1 MTSSKKKISRIL
13 SDYAIITVGVAV
25 FCIAWETFLVPNNV
39 AAGGLTG
46 LCAIIQYGTGIPLSY
61 MYVSINA
68 VLIIAGSLILGKGFG
83 VKTLYAIGLSTV
95 LFRLIPEVPFLLS
108 VEGEPLYVGEKLL
121 VPIIG
126 GLLEGLGLF
135 MILYKGGS
143 TGGSDIAALV
153 LNKFWPVTPG
163 RVYIY
168 TDIVIITSILLV
180 PGRGFE
186 DMIYGYMTMLS
197 SSLALDAMLLGRQS
211 TVQLLVFSAR
221 YQDIADHIINV
232 MERGVTVLN
241 AVGWYTKE
249 PRDVLLILI
258 RKSELRELT
267 KVIKEIDKDAFVSVC
282 KASGVFGEGF
292 EELKTG
298 IKRKKK
304 NDK

>member
-1 MTSSKKKISRIL
+1 
-13 SDYAIITVGVAV
+13 
-25 FCIAWETFLVPNNV
+25 
-39 AAGGLTG
+39 
-46 LCAIIQYGTGIPLSY
+46 
-61 MYVSINA
+61 
-68 VLIIAGSLILGKGFG
+68 
-83 VKTLYAIGLSTV
+83 
-95 LFRLIPEVPFLLS
+95 
-108 VEGEPLYVGEKLL
+108 
-121 VPIIG
+121 
-126 GLLEGLGLF
+126 